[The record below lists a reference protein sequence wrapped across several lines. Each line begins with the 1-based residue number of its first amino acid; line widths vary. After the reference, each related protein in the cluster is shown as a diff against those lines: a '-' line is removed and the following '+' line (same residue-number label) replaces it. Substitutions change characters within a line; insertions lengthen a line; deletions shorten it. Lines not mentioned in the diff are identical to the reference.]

1 MQTDHET
8 ITLQDIEAAAER
20 VGGTVVNT
28 RFEQS
33 RTLSAILDTDIW
45 LKFENL
51 QFTSSFKERG
61 ALNKLLL
68 ISETERQQGVI
79 AMSAGNHAKAVAY
92 HAERLGISA
101 TIVMPKGTP
110 NIKIE
115 DTERF
120 GANVILEGSSLDES
134 GGFMREIAQQQNLC
148 IVHPYDDPAIIA
160 GQGTVALEMLADNP
174 DLEVLVVPIG
184 GGGLISGIA
193 IAARA
198 IKPAIR
204 IIGVEVQGYGS
215 AYNEFHGRA
224 EQLGGSTIAEGIA
237 VKKPG
242 SLTFP
247 IIKELVDDIVLVS
260 EESIEEAIDR
270 LLTIEK
276 TVTEGAGAAGLAAVA
291 SHPELFKG
299 KCTGVV
305 LCGANIDSRILA
317 AVLMR
322 RLIRKGRIVRFRI
335 RIHDLPG
342 ILSDI
347 TEIVGELGGNILEV
361 SHQRMFSNVPVKD
374 ADLYLTVETRD
385 AKQSQMIKARLDE
398 LGYAATLLQD

>member
-1 MQTDHET
+1 VQTDNET

-20 VGGTVVNT
+20 VGGTVINT
-28 RFEQS
+28 RFEHS
-33 RTLSAILDTDIW
+33 RTLSSILDADIW

-68 ISETERQQGVI
+68 LSEKERQQGVI

-120 GANVILEGSSLDES
+120 GANIILEGSSLDDS
-134 GGFMREIAQQQNLC
+134 AGFMREIAQQQNLC

-198 IKPAIR
+198 IKPAIK

-215 AYNEFHGRA
+215 AYNEFHGRT

-247 IIKELVDDIVLVS
+247 IIKQLVDDIVLVS

-276 TVTEGAGAAGLAAVA
+276 TVTEGAGAAGMAAVA
-291 SHPELFKG
+291 AHPELFKG
-299 KCTGVV
+299 KSTGVV